1 VRVGRINLIIEFY
14 LLKRPES
21 KRPPQLICKTNF
33 RTSILV
39 KPNDLIRSDDP
50 SKFKIMYKIC
60 NYFRRVGFLPT
71 TICCGSP
78 KFFKKTISIENF
90 ADVLTPNSSD
100 EYRNQGKKLKTGTN
114 SIMAMVIFSCAS
126 EIYTSFD

>member
-1 VRVGRINLIIEFY
+1 LERS
-14 LLKRPES
+14 ES

-39 KPNDLIRSDDP
+39 KPDDLSRSDDP

-60 NYFRRVGFLPT
+60 NYFKRVGFLPT
-71 TICCGSP
+71 TIWCGSP

-114 SIMAMVIFSCAS
+114 RIVAMVIFPCAS